1 MERQGVDGKPIGL
14 AAMAKLA
21 DAAATLPINRIW
33 VAFFSPTMVYKAGSN
48 TLKNTGLHISNETD
62 GGYAKLKAAITKLQA
77 GGVEVFLSMGGWNYN
92 CWPYM
97 YTRYSVGG
105 YGTSTPNYWKIQQ
118 NCQGSID
125 NADESNQWCYT
136 CEPQSAGYKA
146 AMEYVKSH
154 AGGHTP
160 QFHTDMVPGSM
171 FTDSKTGKSVKVP
184 GTDYGERD
192 PYQDIVYLAKDLGAA

>member
-62 GGYAKLKAAITKLQA
+62 GGYAELKKYIGMLEA

-105 YGTSTPNYWKIQQ
+105 YGTHTPNYWKIQQ
-118 NCQGSID
+118 YGGGSID
-125 NADESNQWCYT
+125 GCKESNMWCYT
-136 CEPQSAGYKA
+136 CEPPSEHTSLKSFVIFPEPKSDLFSQ
-146 AMEYVKSH
+146 AMQYVKSK
-154 AGGHTP
+154 ASDAKFN
-160 QFHTDMVPGSM
+160 QDIIPGKSY
-171 FTDSKTGKSVKVP
+171 TDSKTGTSLTVP
-184 GTDYGERD
+184 GNS
-192 PYQDIVYLAKDLGAA
+192 